1 MKQFT
6 IKLISFVLLFLIL
19 IFITTFLSNKLIN
32 NANYYK
38 LSDTTKFVVFGNSH
52 SECAFNDSL
61 IRNFKNLGNSGE
73 SYFYTYLKVKKIIS
87 SNRQIKN
94 VFIEFTNNMIEKSI
108 DSWTFDD
115 TYLPIRIPTYFPL
128 MDYSDF
134 RLIWTY
140 NYKGF
145 LNCVPKSIL
154 KNIGRNFKYV
164 LCAEKGFN
172 KEAHFGGYLYLV
184 RDKTDSLVNNPPI
197 SNLNEKTKSEISEIN
212 IKYLV
217 KTIEFCKL
225 NNVKVFLIRS
235 PLHSKYTGNEN
246 KIKFRELLRFQLINS
261 EFLDFKDFPLQN
273 YEFGDLEHLNYK
285 GARIFSIF
293 FNNLLDLNLLNKNN
307 KQDFINNEISK
318 LSFSE
323 PSNNVV
329 TKNHINKMTF
339 K

>member
-6 IKLISFVLLFLIL
+6 LKLISFVLLFLIL
-19 IFITTFLSNKLIN
+19 IIILTFLSNKIIN

-38 LSDTTKFVVFGNSH
+38 LSDTTKFVIFGNSH
-52 SECAFNDSL
+52 NECAFNDTL
-61 IRNFKNLGNSGE
+61 IRNFKNLSNSGE

-94 VFIEFTNNMIEKSI
+94 VFIEYSNNAIEKSMELR
-108 DSWTFDD
+108 TFDD

-134 RLIWTY
+134 RLIWTN

-145 LNCVPKSIL
+145 LNCLPKSIL
-154 KNIGRNFKYV
+154 KNIGWNFKYV
-164 LCAEKGFN
+164 LSAEKGFN
-172 KEAHFGGYLYLV
+172 KEACFGGYLYLV
-184 RDKTDSLVNNPPI
+184 RDKTDSLINNPPTI
-197 SNLNEKTKSEISEIN
+197 NLKEKTKSEISEIN

-235 PLHSKYTGNEN
+235 PLHSKYTGVENEL
-246 KIKFRELLRFQLINS
+246 KYRELLRFQLLNS
-261 EFLDFKDFPLQN
+261 EFLDFKDFPIQN

-293 FNNLLDLNLLNKNN
+293 FNNLLDLNLLNNNN

-318 LSFSE
+318 IPFSE
-323 PSNNVV
+323 PLNNKVE
-329 TKNHINKMTF
+329 KNHISKIDI
-339 K
+339 